1 MKSGL
6 MTYTTLLLILFL
18 FITACNNPGNPDK
31 KIDIDSLK
39 GQLPTAPITPPDTAR
54 QFDTGSTGRKQ

>member
-1 MKSGL
+1 
-6 MTYTTLLLILFL
+6 MTRWLKYTTLLMIPLFL
-18 FITACNNPGNPDK
+18 TVACNHAENPDK

-54 QFDTGSTGRKQ
+54 QFDTGSTERKQ

>member
-1 MKSGL
+1 MKNWL
-6 MTYTTLLLILFL
+6 KFATLLIIQFFL
-18 FITACNNPGNPDK
+18 MAACNNANNPDK

-54 QFDTGSTGRKQ
+54 QFDTSSTERKQ